1 MRMKS
6 FTPNYSL
13 KTAHYWKTL
22 SDYSD
27 FFSEEFGDNGICSIL
42 TVITLLLSLIL
53 LFLHSV
59 LNGHG
64 KERDES

>member
-1 MRMKS
+1 MSMKS
-6 FTPNYSL
+6 FTPNFSL
-13 KTAHYWKTL
+13 KNAHHGKTL

-27 FFSEEFGDNGICSIL
+27 LFFEEFSDNGICSIL